1 MIMLK
6 LFITAVLLTT
16 VISVS
21 AQVKSFQFE
30 GVKRKYLVY
39 LPASYQSD
47 TTQTFPLVFNFHGGG
62 MTVAEQMLYTRMNEA
77 ADKHR
82 FIVVYPSGIKQDWNV
97 GFEMSYQNG
106 TNDIGY
112 VKAILDSLKQA
123 YRIDNKAVFATGLSR
138 GGFFC
143 HRLAAEMPD
152 DFAAIASIGGPLP
165 DSVKHFHQ
173 SNSKVSVMQVH
184 GTADEVVKYDGK
196 TDAYASAPATYR
208 YWVTRNGLA
217 GQKENK
223 QVFNSDKKD
232 NTSVMMQEVT
242 DKNVTVSLVT
252 VENGGHTWPGSVSY
266 NIGYPLGNTTRDV
279 DINEIIWRFFSK
291 NRKH

>member
-1 MIMLK
+1 MLK

-16 VISVS
+16 VITVS
-21 AQVKSFQFE
+21 AQVTSFQFE
-30 GVKRKYLVY
+30 GVKRKYLLY
-39 LPASYQSD
+39 LPASYQSN
-47 TTQTFPLVFNFHGGG
+47 TNQSFPLVFNFHGGG

-77 ADKHR
+77 ADKHN

-97 GFEMSYQNG
+97 GFEMSYQKG
-106 TNDIGY
+106 ANDIGF
-112 VKAILDSLKQA
+112 VKAILDSLKQE
-123 YRIDNKAVFATGLSR
+123 YRIDDKAVFATGLSR

-143 HRLAAEMPD
+143 HRLAAEMSD

-173 SNSKVSVMQVH
+173 SDKKVSVMQVH

-196 TDAYASAPATYR
+196 TNAYASASATYS

-232 NTSVMMQEVT
+232 NTSVMIQEVS
-242 DKNVTVSLVT
+242 DKSVTVSLIT
-252 VENGGHTWPGSVSY
+252 VENGGHTWPGGVSY
-266 NIGYPLGNTTRDV
+266 NIGYPLGNTTRDI
-279 DINEIIWRFFSK
+279 DINEVMWRFFNK
-291 NRKH
+291 NRKQ

>member
-1 MIMLK
+1 MLK

-47 TTQTFPLVFNFHGGG
+47 TTQSFPLVFNFHGGG

-77 ADKHR
+77 ADKHH

-173 SNSKVSVMQVH
+173 SNKKVSVMQVH
-184 GTADEVVKYDGK
+184 GTADKVVKYDGK

-223 QVFNSDKKD
+223 QVFNSDRKD

-242 DKNVTVSLVT
+242 NKNVTVSLVT
-252 VENGGHTWPGSVSY
+252 IENGGHTWPGSVSY
-266 NIGYPLGNTTRDV
+266 NIGYPLGNTTRDI
-279 DINEIIWRFFSK
+279 DMNEIIWRFFRK